1 MINGLQSVSALSS
14 ARGLGSLAL
23 DGAGQAAAPGEAGS
37 AAASAGL
44 QPGFAETLGNM
55 ASDMVG
61 DLRTAEKV
69 SFEGIK
75 GEATT
80 RQVVD
85 SVMTAQQTLQTALA
99 IRDKIVSAYLE
110 ISRMSI

>member
-1 MINGLQSVSALSS
+1 MVNPIQSASALAP

-23 DGAGQAAAPGEAGS
+23 DGVGKTVAAPEAGS
-37 AAASAGL
+37 ASAAGL
-44 QPGFAETLGNM
+44 QPSFAETLGNM
-55 ASDMVG
+55 ASDMVT
-61 DLRTAEKV
+61 DMRKAETV

-85 SVMTAQQTLQTALA
+85 AVMGAQRTLQTALA

>member
-23 DGAGQAAAPGEAGS
+23 DGADKAATPGE
-37 AAASAGL
+37 AASAGL

-55 ASDMVG
+55 AADMAT

-85 SVMTAQQTLQTALA
+85 AVMTAQQTLQTALA

>member
-1 MINGLQSVSALSS
+1 LQNVSALSS
-14 ARGLGSLAL
+14 ARGIGSLAL
-23 DGAGQAAAPGEAGS
+23 DGAERGVAPGEAGS
-37 AAASAGL
+37 AASAGL
-44 QPGFAETLGNM
+44 QPSFAEALDNM
-55 ASDMVG
+55 ASDMVT

-69 SFEGIK
+69 SFEGIR

-80 RQVVD
+80 REVVD
-85 SVMTAQQTLQTALA
+85 AVMTAQRTLQTALA